1 MICTLTI
8 GSVTIDLAGGSG
20 RSSETSNLR
29 IEEQTSF
36 QQTAYIGSAE
46 GRQFF
51 RPGSFTS
58 VSFDSMLTFDTLDA
72 AEFYLLSLPSDLKD
86 QTSATAVLGVR
97 TVEGTKQV
105 ETATISTAPTG
116 AGNATVTITAANIT
130 GSPVALSVTLL
141 GTENANQTAI
151 KIVDAINANKEI
163 RKRFTATHG
172 SPDIH
177 LTANRAAA
185 NDSTLNIAIANGSPS
200 PGLTPAATSANT
212 TAGVADTVTPTL
224 ALYDVQAIVGS
235 AHKGAT
241 VALSVQLTGRTTAP

>member
-29 IEEQTSF
+29 IEPRTNF
-36 QQTAYIGSAE
+36 QQAAYVGAVE

-51 RPGSFTS
+51 RPGSMVD
-58 VSFDSMLTFDTLDA
+58 VSFESMLSFDTVDA
-72 AEFYLLSLPSDLKD
+72 AEFYLLSLPSDLIN
-86 QTSATAVLGVR
+86 QTGATAILGAR
-97 TVEGTKQV
+97 TTEGTKQV
-105 ETATISTAPTG
+105 ETATVATAPTG
-116 AGNATVTITAANIT
+116 AGNATVTVTAANIT
-130 GSPVALSVTLL
+130 GSPLAVTVPLL

-151 KIVDAINANKEI
+151 KIVTALNATTAI
-163 RKRFTATHG
+163 RKRFTASHG
-172 SPDIH
+172 SPTVH

-185 NDSTLNIAIANGSPS
+185 NDGTLNIAIANGSPS

-224 ALYDVQAIVGS
+224 ALYDVQANVGV